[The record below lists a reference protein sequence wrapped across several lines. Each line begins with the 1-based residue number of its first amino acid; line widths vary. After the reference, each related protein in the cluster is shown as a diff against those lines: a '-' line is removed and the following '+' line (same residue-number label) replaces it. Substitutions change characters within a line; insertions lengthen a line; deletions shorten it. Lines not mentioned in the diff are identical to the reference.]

1 MGKGKRCQAQ
11 LRVEIRSLPTPDTE
25 IRIAR
30 AISILLT
37 AAARHAD
44 LSEEDTNPEKGEPPH
59 RVPSE
64 DSPTVSEEVDD

>member
-44 LSEEDTNPEKGEPPH
+44 LSEEGANPEKGKPPH

>member
-37 AAARHAD
+37 AAARHAG
-44 LSEEDTNPEKGEPPH
+44 LPEEGMNPEKGEPPH
-59 RVPSE
+59 RVPLE